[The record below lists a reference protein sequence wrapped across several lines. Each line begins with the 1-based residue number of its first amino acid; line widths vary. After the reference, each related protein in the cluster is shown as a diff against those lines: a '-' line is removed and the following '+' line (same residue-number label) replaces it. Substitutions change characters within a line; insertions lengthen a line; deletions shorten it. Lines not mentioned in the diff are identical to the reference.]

1 MAYLGADVAED
12 FGEVLGVGGGV
23 VRHEGRVLL
32 LGRRRGD
39 WLRCAFHGG
48 LRVGWAGE
56 STVPSCVFNFFG
68 ILLQGKG
75 EKVWG
80 LVFFGGEGGIRSRV
94 SGRDD

>member
-1 MAYLGADVAED
+1 MAEG
-12 FGEVLGVGGGV
+12 FGEVFGVGGGV
-23 VRHEGRVLL
+23 VGDKRLFVL

-48 LRVGWAGE
+48 LRVGWEGE
-56 STVPSCVFNFFG
+56 STAPYCVFNFFG

-80 LVFFGGEGGIRSRV
+80 MVFFLAGRGIRPRG
-94 SGRDD
+94 SGTDD